1 MILDEIKA
9 KLHEIDPLVFYGLA
23 DDKDENGEDIVR
35 WDYTVFR
42 RKALSYSDSKKG
54 YSDRFSV
61 AIVRENYIPDGLDV
75 AIIDKVCEIAGMR
88 LANPDS
94 QYNYTQKPNTN
105 TVVEVLEIEFVK
117 ARKRDA

>member
-1 MILDEIKA
+1 MILNEIKK
-9 KLHEIDPLVFYGLA
+9 KLKEVDPVVFYGLG
-23 DDKDENGEDIVR
+23 DERDEYGNRLTR
-35 WDYTVFR
+35 WDYIVFR

-54 YSDRFSV
+54 YSDRFVV
-61 AIVRENYIPDGLDV
+61 AIIREDYIPEGLDV
-75 AIIDKVCEIAGMR
+75 AVIDKMCEIAGMR

-94 QYNYTQKPNTN
+94 AFNYTQKPNTN

>member
-1 MILDEIKA
+1 MILDDIKS
-9 KLHEIDPLVFYGLA
+9 KLEEIDPLVFYGLA
-23 DDKDENGEDIVR
+23 DDKDENGDPIAR

-54 YSDRFSV
+54 YTDRFTV
-61 AIVRENYIPDGLDV
+61 GIVRENYIPEGLDV
-75 AIIDKVCEIAGMR
+75 AIIDKMCEIAGMR

-94 QYNYTQKPNTN
+94 QYEYTQKPNTN
-105 TVVEVLEIEFVK
+105 TVVEVLTMEFVK